1 MKKLWKIL
9 LALALFLMPVFWAEA
24 AGNLSD
30 QAKLLSSTEKQIVE
44 TELSKVDEKYN
55 VHIMIV
61 TAGSIPGGNIGT
73 YANRYLD
80 NNLKGKNGN
89 MVLLISMGSREWYIS
104 TDNAMR
110 KKITD
115 DKGIQQLA
123 NDMVPSLSRGNYY
136 EAFRK
141 YVSTSDRLL
150 DYYAKEGKPYVEKTA
165 MDYAAYPII
174 LILSLLVGM
183 AVRSHLISRMK
194 NLDFSYNASSYL
206 VPGSFKLSGAK
217 DIFLF
222 MNIARIRKPKQP
234 RVTLSSRDG
243 SHGGGGG
250 RF

>member
-9 LALALFLMPVFWAEA
+9 LALALFLMPAFAEA

-44 TELSKVDEKYN
+44 TELSKMDEKYS
-55 VHIMIV
+55 VHMMIV
-61 TAGSIPGGNIGT
+61 TARSIPGGNIGT

-80 NNLKGKNGN
+80 NNLKGKYGN
-89 MVLLISMGSREWYIS
+89 MVLMISMGSREWYIS

-123 NDMVPSLSRGNYY
+123 NEMVPSMSRGNYY

-141 YVSTSDRLL
+141 YISASDKLL
-150 DYYAKEGKPYVEKTA
+150 AYYAKEGRPYVEKSTL
-165 MDYAAYPII
+165 DYAAYPII

-183 AVRSHLISRMK
+183 AARSHLIAQMK

-206 VPGSFKLSGAK
+206 VPGSFRLNGAK

-222 MNIARIRKPKQP
+222 MNISRIRKPKQP
-234 RVTLSSRDG
+234 RVTMSSRDG